1 LQFTDSKQAV
11 HSRGFPQFKNYDVHH
26 VLKYFSKRLAAKY
39 DEDKKES
46 FEGVEITALN
56 LEKYISFKIQY
67 LRFID
72 SYQFLSAG
80 LEKIVQ
86 NVRKNRFVIP
96 GNISEITIY
105 FWRKEFFPMNGST
118 ALKNSTK
125 RNYRPW
131 MLSITN

>member
-1 LQFTDSKQAV
+1 VVF
-11 HSRGFPQFKNYDVHH
+11 HSLKNYDAHH
-26 VLKYFSKRLAAKY
+26 VFKYFSKRLAAKY

-67 LRFID
+67 LRFTD

-86 NVRKNRFVIP
+86 NMAKELFHHSRKHLGYNDLLFAKGI
-96 GNISEITIY
+96 
-105 FWRKEFFPMNGST
+105 FP
-118 ALKNSTK
+118 
-125 RNYRPW
+125 
-131 MLSITN
+131 